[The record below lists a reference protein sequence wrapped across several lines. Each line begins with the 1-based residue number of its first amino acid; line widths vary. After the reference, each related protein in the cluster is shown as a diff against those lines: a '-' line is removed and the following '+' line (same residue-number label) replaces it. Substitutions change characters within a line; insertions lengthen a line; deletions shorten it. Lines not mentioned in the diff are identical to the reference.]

1 MMSEE
6 DRCIEII
13 EERDM
18 LADENRKFAEFLSSL
33 GYNLDSIGEIARVGT
48 KFNEHISS
56 GGYYITLN
64 IANNP
69 NRGSWD
75 FPDGTEGGELIFEN
89 RTLIDCDGCYVLSKT
104 ILDKLTELGY
114 DCEDFLRGYDDKD
127 YPNETE

>member
-1 MMSEE
+1 MSEE

-18 LADENRKFAEFLSSL
+18 LADENKKFAEFLSSL
-33 GYNLDSIGEIARVGT
+33 GYNLDSIVEISRGATKDEIKNKVLENLYEELTEQIVGDNSEGRYNHEEIIQRVNDLLDIEQR
-48 KFNEHISS
+48 FN
-56 GGYYITLN
+56 N
-64 IANNP
+64 
-69 NRGSWD
+69 
-75 FPDGTEGGELIFEN
+75 
-89 RTLIDCDGCYVLSKT
+89 VLSKT